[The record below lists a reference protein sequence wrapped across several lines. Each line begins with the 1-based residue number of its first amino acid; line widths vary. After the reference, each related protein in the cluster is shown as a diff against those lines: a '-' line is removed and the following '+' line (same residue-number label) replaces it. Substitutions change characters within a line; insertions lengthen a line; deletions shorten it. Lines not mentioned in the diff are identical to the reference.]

1 MQSVCA
7 MHHLV
12 MCCIE
17 ECGAA
22 CQWGSCKTSH
32 QSLATD
38 AAMAGSAT
46 RESSQICLC
55 SENKDNTG
63 QQETKRK
70 MKKAWEFMLNHGL
83 STSLIA

>member
-12 MCCIE
+12 MWCTE
-17 ECGAA
+17 VWEAA
-22 CQWGSCKTSH
+22 CQWGSCKTSN
-32 QSLATD
+32 QRPAID
-38 AAMAGSAT
+38 AARAEAAT
-46 RESSQICLC
+46 RESSQICLY
-55 SENKDNTG
+55 SENKDNIG

-83 STSLIA
+83 NTSLRA